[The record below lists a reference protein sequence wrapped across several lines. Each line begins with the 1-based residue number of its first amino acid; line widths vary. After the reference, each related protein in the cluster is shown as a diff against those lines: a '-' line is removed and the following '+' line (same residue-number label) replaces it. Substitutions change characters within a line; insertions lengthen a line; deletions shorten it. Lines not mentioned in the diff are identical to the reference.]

1 MFWNTTF
8 LKSLS
13 SYFKIVIQQVLRWAG
28 LVNSEQNLEIM
39 NNHFHWIIVKQSG
52 QLFLSF
58 SPYWKNIKSIIY
70 VDKKQKESQHPSQY
84 RKF

>member
-1 MFWNTTF
+1 
-8 LKSLS
+8 
-13 SYFKIVIQQVLRWAG
+13 
-28 LVNSEQNLEIM
+28 M